1 MTLGGYDS
9 SRFVPNN
16 VVFNFASDIS
26 RDLVVALRS
35 IQFTDSSTTNKEL
48 LPSGSI
54 LTFIDSTVPHIWL
67 PIDACKAF
75 ETAFGIAYDNKTQ
88 LYLVN
93 DTLHSTLMK
102 QNASLS
108 FVMGNEVQGGETVHI
123 NFPYAAFALQVG
135 YPIVNS
141 TTRYFPLRQAANDSQ
156 YTLGRTFLQE
166 A

>member
-75 ETAFGIAYDNKTQ
+75 EAAFGIAYDNKTQ